1 MNKARI
7 KRMLIFL
14 LNPIVLYLKK
24 NIEYLRM
31 KYTKYLDRPIY
42 DKTILFEA
50 YSGQSVTG
58 NSLALFEEIHN
69 DSRFKEY
76 RFIWSSIEPKK
87 ERKALSQYR
96 NVKLVKKGTV
106 AYVKYLARAKYLIT
120 DTTFPHYFNKREEQ
134 SYIMAWHGTPYKTIG
149 KDVKS
154 SNYDSHKNV
163 MKNILHTDYFISP
176 SKYTTDTILN
186 SQTSKDLFSGEVLEL
201 GMPRVDLTYN
211 VNAEDLKMKMN
222 IPLEKKVV
230 LYAPTW
236 NDYSQDI
243 NQSVSELVRD
253 AEQLQML
260 LGNDYLVAL
269 KVHYY
274 EYQAI
279 SNMNTECY
287 LVDNSIDTNKVLQ
300 ISDYLITDYSS
311 VFFDYLG
318 LKRPIYFYFKNYDEY
333 STKRGLYL
341 EKDELP
347 GPTCSTID
355 KLAELISESTGILE
369 DKYFPMIERFS
380 PYDDGKVSKRVIDYI
395 FFNKKQ
401 TLGSIYKTET
411 TKEKILI
418 YGGYFKNNG
427 ITESLIRLT
436 NQFDYEKYNLTI
448 IIPSIV
454 PKNSGVEKVID
465 RLDPKINLLFNNNR
479 INLKFNEEYQ
489 YKLFMN
495 RGLNGIVKK
504 LNIDHIMYRGY
515 KQIVGNVKYDK
526 VIDFSGYNSF
536 YGSVFAFSNVKEKIT
551 YLHSDMKKDKER
563 VVRGRRPNKLPLQLM
578 FSIYKYFDK
587 ILSVSKTSH
596 LTNLSKLGE
605 QLGITNKMDYVENYL
620 DAERI
625 ERLSEEYQEFNIL
638 NQKVLIDNV
647 NLEDGVLEFKGI
659 LKPSKNNNNYV
670 TLGRLSPEKNQELLI
685 RAFKRV
691 LNEEPNSRLYIIGEG
706 TQRKKLMT
714 LIQNLEIEDKVI
726 LTGHMDNP
734 YYLLKMCDVF
744 VLSSNYEGQALA
756 ILEALAVGLKVIS
769 TDIPG
774 PDNILKQGYGELVE
788 ATEIGLS
795 RKMISVIKPEK
806 KYKKFDPYLY
816 DEKVKERVKSIL
828 E

>member
-211 VNAEDLKMKMN
+211 VNAEELKMKMN

-300 ISDYLITDYSS
+300 VSDYLITDYSS

-355 KLAELISESTGILE
+355 KLAELISESIGVLE

-411 TKEKILI
+411 TK
-418 YGGYFKNNG
+418 
-427 ITESLIRLT
+427 
-436 NQFDYEKYNLTI
+436 
-448 IIPSIV
+448 
-454 PKNSGVEKVID
+454 
-465 RLDPKINLLFNNNR
+465 
-479 INLKFNEEYQ
+479 
-489 YKLFMN
+489 
-495 RGLNGIVKK
+495 
-504 LNIDHIMYRGY
+504 
-515 KQIVGNVKYDK
+515 
-526 VIDFSGYNSF
+526 
-536 YGSVFAFSNVKEKIT
+536 
-551 YLHSDMKKDKER
+551 
-563 VVRGRRPNKLPLQLM
+563 
-578 FSIYKYFDK
+578 
-587 ILSVSKTSH
+587 
-596 LTNLSKLGE
+596 
-605 QLGITNKMDYVENYL
+605 
-620 DAERI
+620 
-625 ERLSEEYQEFNIL
+625 
-638 NQKVLIDNV
+638 
-647 NLEDGVLEFKGI
+647 
-659 LKPSKNNNNYV
+659 
-670 TLGRLSPEKNQELLI
+670 
-685 RAFKRV
+685 
-691 LNEEPNSRLYIIGEG
+691 
-706 TQRKKLMT
+706 
-714 LIQNLEIEDKVI
+714 
-726 LTGHMDNP
+726 
-734 YYLLKMCDVF
+734 
-744 VLSSNYEGQALA
+744 
-756 ILEALAVGLKVIS
+756 
-769 TDIPG
+769 
-774 PDNILKQGYGELVE
+774 
-788 ATEIGLS
+788 
-795 RKMISVIKPEK
+795 
-806 KYKKFDPYLY
+806 
-816 DEKVKERVKSIL
+816 
-828 E
+828 